1 VKTILPF
8 VGVEVTAD
16 NKLSQELLGIKY
28 DRWTLQESVVAMGY
42 SLIEQGLVPDLRT
55 SAQKK

>member
-1 VKTILPF
+1 MPF

>member
-1 VKTILPF
+1 MPF

-55 SAQKK
+55 PSQKK